1 LKFPPK
7 FQFPSWFLPI
17 HPQVWILAVG
27 RLMLEMG
34 TGFTLFYAPIF
45 FVNKV
50 GLSTTAVGFA
60 LGSAS
65 ISGIAGRILG
75 GIGVDSTWWGRRR
88 TLLFSAAISAI
99 GSLVLSASH
108 NFATLVIGNL
118 ITGFGLGL
126 YWPANEAVVADLTP
140 TENRREAYAITRL
153 ADNLGLGMGIVLGG
167 VLVTTTGSY
176 RSLFIIDAISFI
188 VFFAVIY
195 LAIAET
201 RQPDMRQSQKTQHI
215 ASSWMTALSDRPF
228 VVYIA
233 INIIFTTYISQLHS
247 TIPIY
252 FKNFVSVG
260 NSGQG
265 FSETTISALFA
276 LHLAIAILSQI
287 PLARILKRF
296 SHTVAFTF
304 SSLFWAIG
312 FSFIWAC
319 GVAKTD
325 NLIWAALALA
335 VFAVAITSYTPS
347 ASSLVTDLAPQS
359 QRGVYLSIS
368 SLCWAIGYF
377 IGPPLGGWALDQPR
391 IVSDRFWLGF
401 SFSIIIILAILQYLN
416 RILPTQTKLGKQE

>member
-1 LKFPPK
+1 MKFPPK
-7 FQFPSWFLPI
+7 FQFASWFPEI
-17 HPQVWILAVG
+17 HPKVWILAVG
-27 RLMLEMG
+27 RLLLEMG

-65 ISGIAGRILG
+65 ISGVAGRIFG
-75 GIGVDSTWWGRRR
+75 GIGVDSPSWGRRR

-99 GSLVLSASH
+99 GSLVLAASH

-118 ITGFGLGL
+118 ITGLGLGL

-140 TENRREAYAITRL
+140 SENRREAYAITRL

-176 RSLFIIDAISFI
+176 RELFIIDAISFI
-188 VFFAVIY
+188 VFFAVVY

-201 RQPDMRQSQKTQHI
+201 GTPDMRQSQKTQHI
-215 ASSWMTALSDRPF
+215 ASWMAALSDRPF
-228 VVYIA
+228 LVYVVV
-233 INIIFTTYISQLHS
+233 NIIFTTYLSQLHS

-252 FKNFVSVG
+252 LKNFVSVE
-260 NSGQG
+260 SGQG

-287 PLARILKRF
+287 PVARILKSF

-304 SSLFWAIG
+304 SCLLWAIG

-319 GVAKTD
+319 GIATSG
-325 NLIWAALALA
+325 NLVWAALALA
-335 VFAVAITSYTPS
+335 IFAVAITGFTPS

-359 QRGVYLSIS
+359 QRGVYFAIN
-368 SLCWAIGYF
+368 SLCWAVGYF
-377 IGPPLGGWALDQPR
+377 IGPSLGGWALDQPR
-391 IVSDRFWLGF
+391 ILRDSLWLGF
-401 SFSIIIILAILQYLN
+401 SFSVVITVAILQYLN
-416 RILPTQTKLGKQE
+416 RILPTHTKVGNQE

>member
-7 FQFPSWFLPI
+7 FQLPSGFPPI

-50 GLSTTAVGFA
+50 GLSSTAVGFA

-65 ISGIAGRILG
+65 ISGVAGRILG
-75 GIGVDSTWWGRRR
+75 GIGVDSPSWGRRR

-99 GSLVLSASH
+99 GSLVLFASH
-108 NFATLVIGNL
+108 NFVTLVIGNL
-118 ITGFGLGL
+118 ITGLGLGL

-153 ADNLGLGMGIVLGG
+153 ADNLGLGMGVVLGG

-201 RQPDMRQSQKTQHI
+201 RQPDMRQSQKTEHI
-215 ASSWMTALSDRPF
+215 ASWMASLSDRPF
-228 VVYIA
+228 LVYIVV
-233 INIIFTTYISQLHS
+233 NIIFTTYISQLHS

-287 PLARILKRF
+287 PVARVLKRF

-304 SSLFWAIG
+304 SSLLWSIG

-319 GVAKTD
+319 GIAKTD
-325 NLIWAALALA
+325 NLFWAALALA
-335 VFAVAITSYTPS
+335 IFAVAITSYTPS
-347 ASSLVTDLAPQS
+347 ASSLVTDLAPES

-401 SFSIIIILAILQYLN
+401 SFSVIIILAILQYLN
-416 RILPTQTKLGKQE
+416 RILPNQTKVRNQE

>member
-1 LKFPPK
+1 
-7 FQFPSWFLPI
+7 
-17 HPQVWILAVG
+17 
-27 RLMLEMG
+27 MLEMG

-65 ISGIAGRILG
+65 ISGVAGRILG
-75 GIGVDSTWWGRRR
+75 GIGVDSPSWGRRR

-118 ITGFGLGL
+118 ITGLGLGL

-167 VLVTTTGSY
+167 VLVTTSGSY
-176 RSLFIIDAISFI
+176 RSLFIIDGISFI
-188 VFFAVIY
+188 VFFGVVY

-201 RQPDMRQSQKTQHI
+201 GTPDMRQSDKTQHI
-215 ASSWMTALSDRPF
+215 ASWMAALSDRPF
-228 VVYIA
+228 LVYVVV
-233 INIIFTTYISQLHS
+233 NIIFTTYVSQLHS

-252 FKNFVSVG
+252 FKNFVSVE

-287 PLARILKRF
+287 PLARVLKRF
-296 SHTVAFTF
+296 SHTVAFSF
-304 SSLFWAIG
+304 SCLLCAFG

-319 GVAKTD
+319 GTATSG
-325 NLIWAALALA
+325 NLVWAALALA
-335 VFAVAITSYTPS
+335 IFALAITGFTPS

-377 IGPPLGGWALDQPR
+377 IGPLLGGWALDQPR
-391 IVSDRFWLGF
+391 ILRDSLWLGF
-401 SFSIIIILAILQYLN
+401 SFSVVITLVILQYLN
-416 RILPTQTKLGKQE
+416 RILPTQTKVGNQE

>member
-1 LKFPPK
+1 MKFPPK
-7 FQFPSWFLPI
+7 SQLASWFPEI
-17 HPQVWILAVG
+17 HVKVWILALG

-65 ISGIAGRILG
+65 ISGVVGRILG
-75 GIGVDSTWWGRRR
+75 GMGVDSPSWGRRR

-99 GSLVLSASH
+99 GSLVLAASN

-118 ITGFGLGL
+118 ITGLGLGL

-140 TENRREAYAITRL
+140 TENRREAYAVTRL

-167 VLVTTTGSY
+167 VLVTTSGSY
-176 RSLFIIDAISFI
+176 RSLFMIDAISFI
-188 VFFAVIY
+188 VFFGVVY

-201 RQPDMRQSQKTQHI
+201 GTPDMRQSDKTQHI
-215 ASSWMTALSDRPF
+215 ASWMAALSDRPF
-228 VVYIA
+228 LVYVVL
-233 INIIFTTYISQLHS
+233 NIIFTTYVSQLHS

-265 FSETTISALFA
+265 FLETTISALFA

-287 PLARILKRF
+287 PVARILKRF
-296 SHTVAFTF
+296 SHTVAFTL
-304 SSLFWAIG
+304 SCLLWAIG

-319 GVAKTD
+319 GTATAD
-325 NLIWAALALA
+325 NLLWAALALA
-335 VFAVAITSYTPS
+335 IFAVAITSYTPS
-347 ASSLVTDLAPQS
+347 ASSLVTDLAPES
-359 QRGVYLSIS
+359 QRGVYFAIN
-368 SLCWAIGYF
+368 SLCWAVGYF

-391 IVSDRFWLGF
+391 IVTDSLWLGF
-401 SFSIIIILAILQYLN
+401 SFSVVITLVILQYLN
-416 RILPTQTKLGKQE
+416 RILPTHTKVANQE

>member
-1 LKFPPK
+1 MKFPPK
-7 FQFPSWFLPI
+7 SQLASWFPPI
-17 HPQVWILAVG
+17 HAKVWILALG
-27 RLMLEMG
+27 RLLLEMG

-65 ISGIAGRILG
+65 ISGVAGRILG
-75 GIGVDSTWWGRRR
+75 GMGVDSPSWGRRR

-99 GSLVLSASH
+99 GSLVLAASN

-118 ITGFGLGL
+118 ITGLGLGL

-140 TENRREAYAITRL
+140 TQNRREAYAITRL

-188 VFFAVIY
+188 VFFGVVY

-201 RQPDMRQSQKTQHI
+201 GTPNMRQSDKTQHI
-215 ASSWMTALSDRPF
+215 ASWMAALSDRPF
-228 VVYIA
+228 LVYVVL
-233 INIIFTTYISQLHS
+233 NIIFTTYVSQLHS

-265 FSETTISALFA
+265 FLETTISALFA

-287 PLARILKRF
+287 PVARVLKRF

-304 SSLFWAIG
+304 SCLLWAIG

-319 GVAKTD
+319 GTATAD
-325 NLIWAALALA
+325 NLVWAALALA
-335 VFAVAITSYTPS
+335 IFAVAITSYTPS
-347 ASSLVTDLAPQS
+347 ASSLVTDLAPES
-359 QRGVYLSIS
+359 QRGVYFAIN
-368 SLCWAIGYF
+368 SLCWAVGYF

-391 IVSDRFWLGF
+391 IVTDSLWLGF
-401 SFSIIIILAILQYLN
+401 SFSVVITLAILQYLN
-416 RILPTQTKLGKQE
+416 RILPTHTKVANQE

>member
-7 FQFPSWFLPI
+7 FQFASWFPPI
-17 HPQVWILAVG
+17 HPKVWILAVG
-27 RLMLEMG
+27 RLLLEMG

-50 GLSTTAVGFA
+50 GLSTTAVGLA

-65 ISGIAGRILG
+65 ISGVAGRILG
-75 GIGVDSTWWGRRR
+75 GIGVDSPSWGRRR

-118 ITGFGLGL
+118 ITGLGLGL

-140 TENRREAYAITRL
+140 SENRREAYAITRL

-188 VFFAVIY
+188 VFFAVVY

-201 RQPDMRQSQKTQHI
+201 RQPDIRRSQKTQHI
-215 ASSWMTALSDRPF
+215 ASWMAALSDRPF
-228 VVYIA
+228 LVYIVL
-233 INIIFTTYISQLHS
+233 NIIFTTYLSQLHS

-260 NSGQG
+260 SAKG
-265 FSETTISALFA
+265 FSETTISGLFA
-276 LHLAIAILSQI
+276 LHLAIAIISQI
-287 PLARILKRF
+287 PVARILKSF

-304 SSLFWAIG
+304 SCLLWAVG

-319 GVAKTD
+319 GIATSD

-335 VFAVAITSYTPS
+335 IFAVAITAFTPS
-347 ASSLVTDLAPQS
+347 ASSLVTDLAPES
-359 QRGVYLSIS
+359 QRGVYFAIN

-391 IVSDRFWLGF
+391 IVTHSFWLGF
-401 SFSIIIILAILQYLN
+401 SFSVVITLVILQYLN
-416 RILPTQTKLGKQE
+416 RILPTHTKVGNQE

>member
-1 LKFPPK
+1 
-7 FQFPSWFLPI
+7 
-17 HPQVWILAVG
+17 
-27 RLMLEMG
+27 MLEMG

-65 ISGIAGRILG
+65 ISGVVGRILG
-75 GIGVDSTWWGRRR
+75 GMGVDSPSWGRRR

-99 GSLVLSASH
+99 GSLVLAASN

-118 ITGFGLGL
+118 ITGLGLGL

-140 TENRREAYAITRL
+140 TENRREAYAVTRL

-167 VLVTTTGSY
+167 VLVTTSGSY
-176 RSLFIIDAISFI
+176 RSLFMIDAISFI
-188 VFFAVIY
+188 VFFGVVY

-201 RQPDMRQSQKTQHI
+201 GTPDMRQSDKTQHI
-215 ASSWMTALSDRPF
+215 ASWMAALSDRPF
-228 VVYIA
+228 LVYVVL
-233 INIIFTTYISQLHS
+233 NIIFTTYVSQLHS

-265 FSETTISALFA
+265 FLETTISALFA

-287 PLARILKRF
+287 PVARILKRF
-296 SHTVAFTF
+296 SHTVAFTL
-304 SSLFWAIG
+304 SCLLWAIG

-319 GVAKTD
+319 GTATAD
-325 NLIWAALALA
+325 NLLWAALALA
-335 VFAVAITSYTPS
+335 IFAVAITSYTPS
-347 ASSLVTDLAPQS
+347 ASSLVTDLAPES
-359 QRGVYLSIS
+359 QRGVYFAIN
-368 SLCWAIGYF
+368 SLCWAVGYF

-391 IVSDRFWLGF
+391 IVTDSLWLGF
-401 SFSIIIILAILQYLN
+401 SFSVVITLVILQYLN
-416 RILPTQTKLGKQE
+416 RILPTHTKVANQE

>member
-1 LKFPPK
+1 
-7 FQFPSWFLPI
+7 
-17 HPQVWILAVG
+17 
-27 RLMLEMG
+27 M
-34 TGFTLFYAPIF
+34 
-45 FVNKV
+45 
-50 GLSTTAVGFA
+50 
-60 LGSAS
+60 
-65 ISGIAGRILG
+65 
-75 GIGVDSTWWGRRR
+75 
-88 TLLFSAAISAI
+88 
-99 GSLVLSASH
+99 
-108 NFATLVIGNL
+108 
-118 ITGFGLGL
+118 GL

-188 VFFAVIY
+188 VFFAVVY

-201 RQPDMRQSQKTQHI
+201 RPPDMRQSQKTQHI
-215 ASSWMTALSDRPF
+215 ASWMAALSDRPF
-228 VVYIA
+228 LVYIVL
-233 INIIFTTYISQLHS
+233 NIIFTTYLSQLHS

-260 NSGQG
+260 SGQG

-287 PLARILKRF
+287 PVARVLKRF

-304 SSLFWAIG
+304 SCLLWAIG

-319 GVAKTD
+319 GIATTD
-325 NLIWAALALA
+325 NLFWAALALA
-335 VFAVAITSYTPS
+335 IFAVAITAFTPS
-347 ASSLVTDLAPQS
+347 ASSLVTDLAPES
-359 QRGVYLSIS
+359 QRGVYFAIN

-391 IVSDRFWLGF
+391 IVTHSFWLGF
-401 SFSIIIILAILQYLN
+401 SFSVVITLVILQYLN
-416 RILPTQTKLGKQE
+416 RILPTHTKVGNQE

>member
-1 LKFPPK
+1 MKFPPK
-7 FQFPSWFLPI
+7 FQFPSWFPPI

-27 RLMLEMG
+27 RLLLEMG
-34 TGFTLFYAPIF
+34 SGFTLFYAPIF

-65 ISGIAGRILG
+65 ISGVAGRILG
-75 GIGVDSTWWGRRR
+75 GIGVDSPSWGRRR
-88 TLLFSAAISAI
+88 ILLFSAAISAI
-99 GSLVLSASH
+99 GSLVLSTSH

-118 ITGFGLGL
+118 IIGLGLGL

-153 ADNLGLGMGIVLGG
+153 ADSLGLGMGVVLGG
-167 VLVTTTGSY
+167 ILVTISGSY

-188 VFFAVIY
+188 VFFAVVY

-201 RQPDMRQSQKTQHI
+201 RQADTRQSQKRQHI
-215 ASSWMTALSDRPF
+215 ASSWILALSDRPF
-228 VVYIA
+228 LVYI
-233 INIIFTTYISQLHS
+233 ILNIIFTTYLSQLYS

-252 FKNFVSVG
+252 LKNFVSVG

-276 LHLAIAILSQI
+276 LHLAIAILLQI
-287 PLARILKRF
+287 PVARILKRF

-304 SSLFWAIG
+304 SCLLCAFG

-319 GVAKTD
+319 GVATTG
-325 NLIWAALALA
+325 NLVWAALALA
-335 VFAVAITSYTPS
+335 IFAVAINGFIPS
-347 ASSLVTDLAPQS
+347 ASSLVTDLAPES
-359 QRGVYLSIS
+359 QRGIYLSIN

-391 IVSDRFWLGF
+391 ILRDRFWLGF
-401 SFSIIIILAILQYLN
+401 SFSVVITLAILQYLK
-416 RILPTQTKLGKQE
+416 RILPTQTKVGKQE

>member
-1 LKFPPK
+1 MKFPPK
-7 FQFPSWFLPI
+7 FQFASWFPPI
-17 HPQVWILAVG
+17 HAKVWILAVG

-50 GLSTTAVGFA
+50 GLSTTAVGLA

-65 ISGIAGRILG
+65 ISGVAGRILG
-75 GIGVDSTWWGRRR
+75 GIGVDSPSWGRRR

-99 GSLVLSASH
+99 GSLVLAASH

-118 ITGFGLGL
+118 IAGFGLGL

-188 VFFAVIY
+188 VFFGVVY

-201 RQPDMRQSQKTQHI
+201 GTPDMRQSQKTQHI
-215 ASSWMTALSDRPF
+215 ASWMAALSDRPF
-228 VVYIA
+228 LVYVVL
-233 INIIFTTYISQLHS
+233 NIIFTTYVSQLHS

-252 FKNFVSVG
+252 FKNFVSVS

-276 LHLAIAILSQI
+276 LHLAIAILTQI
-287 PLARILKRF
+287 PVARILKRY

-304 SSLFWAIG
+304 SCLLWAIG

-319 GVAKTD
+319 GTATTD
-325 NLIWAALALA
+325 NLVWAALALA
-335 VFAVAITSYTPS
+335 IFALAIASYTPS

-368 SLCWAIGYF
+368 SLCWAVGYF

-391 IVSDRFWLGF
+391 ILRDSLWLGF
-401 SFSIIIILAILQYLN
+401 SFSVVITLVILQYLN
-416 RILPTQTKLGKQE
+416 RILPTHTKLGNQE

>member
-1 LKFPPK
+1 
-7 FQFPSWFLPI
+7 
-17 HPQVWILAVG
+17 
-27 RLMLEMG
+27 
-34 TGFTLFYAPIF
+34 
-45 FVNKV
+45 
-50 GLSTTAVGFA
+50 
-60 LGSAS
+60 
-65 ISGIAGRILG
+65 LG
-75 GIGVDSTWWGRRR
+75 GIAVDSPSWGRRR

-126 YWPANEAVVADLTP
+126 YWPPNEAVVADLTP

-153 ADNLGLGMGIVLGG
+153 ADNLGLGMGVVLGG

-201 RQPDMRQSQKTQHI
+201 RQPDTRQSQKTQHI
-215 ASSWMTALSDRPF
+215 ASWMAALSDRPF
-228 VVYIA
+228 LVYI
-233 INIIFTTYISQLHS
+233 ILNIIFTTYLSQLYS

-252 FKNFVSVG
+252 LKNFVSVG

-276 LHLAIAILSQI
+276 LHLAIAILLQI
-287 PLARILKRF
+287 PVARVLKRF

-304 SSLFWAIG
+304 SCLLWAIG

-319 GVAKTD
+319 GVATTG
-325 NLIWAALALA
+325 NLVWAALALA
-335 VFAVAITSYTPS
+335 IFAVAITGFIPS
-347 ASSLVTDLAPQS
+347 ASSLVTDLAPES
-359 QRGVYLSIS
+359 QRGIYLSIN

-391 IVSDRFWLGF
+391 IVTHSLWLGF
-401 SFSIIIILAILQYLN
+401 SFSVVITLAILQYLK
-416 RILPTQTKLGKQE
+416 RILPTQTNVGKQE

>member
-1 LKFPPK
+1 
-7 FQFPSWFLPI
+7 
-17 HPQVWILAVG
+17 
-27 RLMLEMG
+27 MG

-65 ISGIAGRILG
+65 ISGVAGRILG
-75 GIGVDSTWWGRRR
+75 GIGVDSPSWGRRR

-99 GSLVLSASH
+99 GSLVLAASH

-153 ADNLGLGMGIVLGG
+153 ADNLGLGMGVVLGG

-215 ASSWMTALSDRPF
+215 ASWLAALSDRPF
-228 VVYIA
+228 LVYVVV
-233 INIIFTTYISQLHS
+233 NIIFTTYISQLHS

-252 FKNFVSVG
+252 FKNFVSVE

-287 PLARILKRF
+287 PLARVLKPF
-296 SHTVAFTF
+296 SHTIAFTF

-319 GVAKTD
+319 GIAKTG
-325 NLIWAALALA
+325 NLVWAALALA

-347 ASSLVTDLAPQS
+347 ASSLVTELAPES
-359 QRGVYLSIS
+359 QRGVYFSIS
-368 SLCWAIGYF
+368 SLCWAVGYF

-401 SFSIIIILAILQYLN
+401 SFSVIITLAILQYLN
-416 RILPTQTKLGKQE
+416 RILPNNTKVGNQE

>member
-1 LKFPPK
+1 
-7 FQFPSWFLPI
+7 
-17 HPQVWILAVG
+17 
-27 RLMLEMG
+27 MLEMG

-60 LGSAS
+60 L
-65 ISGIAGRILG
+65 

-126 YWPANEAVVADLTP
+126 YWPANEAVVADLTL

-215 ASSWMTALSDRPF
+215 ASSWMAALSDRPF
-228 VVYIA
+228 LVYIA

-252 FKNFVSVG
+252 FKNFVSVE

-287 PLARILKRF
+287 PVSRILKRF

-304 SSLFWAIG
+304 SSLLWAIG

-319 GVAKTD
+319 GIAKTD

-335 VFAVAITSYTPS
+335 IFAVAITSYTPS

-401 SFSIIIILAILQYLN
+401 SFSVIIILAILQYLN
-416 RILPTQTKLGKQE
+416 RILPNNIKQD